1 LKPEAYRA
9 PNDLLRIAVIFRYYL
24 SDFQIHR
31 TEIMLDG
38 LSLDQLRAF
47 IATVD
52 EGSFSAG
59 ARRLHR
65 AQSAVSELVSNLEAQ
80 IGVALF
86 NRSERYPRLTP
97 AGVLLLADARSV
109 VANVDLLK
117 ARAKGISGG
126 LEPELSAVVDVFFPI
141 EAIAESAK
149 EFRDR
154 FPRTPLRLYVEA
166 LGSAYKPVLDGRCSL
181 GVVASLPIVPDS
193 MSQERLQGV
202 AMVMVAARGHPLA
215 MLKGVIPKA
224 ELAKHVQ
231 LVLTDRSDLTA
242 GREFGVMSP
251 LTWRLGDLY
260 AKHAFLLKGLG
271 WGGMPAHAVKQ
282 DLQQGRLAKLSI
294 EDLPDEGLILPMFAV
309 YITAKPPGPAGR
321 WFIERLRQCS
331 GQHPADEEVAQPR
344 ALDSSVGEHRK

>member
-1 LKPEAYRA
+1 
-9 PNDLLRIAVIFRYYL
+9 
-24 SDFQIHR
+24 
-31 TEIMLDG
+31 
-38 LSLDQLRAF
+38 LDQLRAF
-47 IATVD
+47 IAAVD

-80 IGVALF
+80 IGVVLF
-86 NRSERYPRLTP
+86 DRSERYPKLTP
-97 AGVLLLADARSV
+97 AGVLLVADARSV

-126 LEPELSAVVDVFFPI
+126 LESELSAVVDVLFPI
-141 EAIAESAK
+141 QAIAESAT

-166 LGSAYKPVLDGRCSL
+166 LGGAFQPVLDGRCSL
-181 GVVASLPIVPDS
+181 GVVGSLPIAPDS
-193 MSQERLQGV
+193 MSLERLQGV
-202 AMVMVAARGHPLA
+202 PMIMVAAREHPLA
-215 MLKGVIPKA
+215 RFKGVIPKA

-231 LVLTDRSDLTA
+231 LVLTDRSELSA

-271 WGGMPAHAVKQ
+271 WGGMPLHAVKQ
-282 DLQQGRLAKLSI
+282 DLLEGRLAKLSI
-294 EDLPDEGLILPMFAV
+294 EDLPEDSLILPMSAV
-309 YITAKPPGPAGR
+309 YLTAKPPGPAGR
-321 WFIERLRQCS
+321 WLIERLKQCS
-331 GQHPADEEVAQPR
+331 VQRAADRQVAQSHAPE
-344 ALDSSVGEHRK
+344 ALLAH

>member
-1 LKPEAYRA
+1 
-9 PNDLLRIAVIFRYYL
+9 
-24 SDFQIHR
+24 
-31 TEIMLDG
+31 MLDG
-38 LSLDQLRAF
+38 VSLDQLRAF
-47 IATVD
+47 IAAVD

-80 IGVALF
+80 IGVVLF
-86 NRSERYPRLTP
+86 DRSERYPKLTP
-97 AGVLLLADARSV
+97 AGVLLVADARSV

-126 LEPELSAVVDVFFPI
+126 LESELSVVVDVLFPI

-166 LGSAYKPVLDGRCSL
+166 LGAAYKPVLDGRCSL
-181 GVVASLPIVPDS
+181 GVVGSLPIAPDS
-193 MSQERLQGV
+193 TTLERLQGV
-202 AMVMVAARGHPLA
+202 GLVMVAAREHPLA
-215 MLKGVIPKA
+215 MFNRVIPKT

-231 LVLTDRSDLTA
+231 LVLTDGSDLTA

-271 WGGMPAHAVKQ
+271 WGGMPVHAVEQ
-282 DLQQGRLAKLSI
+282 DLGEGRLVKLSI
-294 EDLPDEGLILPMFAV
+294 EDLPEKGLILPMSAV
-309 YITAKPPGPAGR
+309 YLTAKPPGPAGR
-321 WFIERLRQCS
+321 WLIERLRQC
-331 GQHPADEEVAQPR
+331 PNRYAAVD
-344 ALDSSVGEHRK
+344 